1 MLNSPESVFL
11 SESKLS
17 VERRGGVK
25 YSAYTSRPRILIF
38 QESLDGQPGHLK
50 GIPFI
55 FRQVPQLQCELRD
68 NILYESEF
76 LCQK

>member
-1 MLNSPESVFL
+1 M
-11 SESKLS
+11 S
-17 VERRGGVK
+17 VEGRGDK
-25 YSAYTSRPRILIF
+25 YSAYTSRTRILVI
-38 QESLDGQPGHLK
+38 QESLDWQPGHLE

-55 FRQVPQLQCELRD
+55 FRQVPQFQCELRD

>member
-1 MLNSPESVFL
+1 MLHSSECVFL
-11 SESKLS
+11 SESELS
-17 VERRGGVK
+17 VEWQAVK
-25 YSAYTSRPRILIF
+25 YGAYTSRRRILIF
-38 QESLDGQPGHLK
+38 QESLDGQSGHLE

-68 NILYESEF
+68 DVLYEPEF